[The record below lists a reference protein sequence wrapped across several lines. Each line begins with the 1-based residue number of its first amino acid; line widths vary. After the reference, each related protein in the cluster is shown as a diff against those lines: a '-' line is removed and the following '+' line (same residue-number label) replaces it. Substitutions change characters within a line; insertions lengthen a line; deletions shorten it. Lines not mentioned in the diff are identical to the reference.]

1 MDALINRIRG
11 IARDLLR
18 EGKVDVVIGFEEG
31 TIPFHSRPCF
41 VRSPDEADR
50 LIWNSFCENNLAT
63 YVVKRNERMGIVA
76 KGCDTRALLEL
87 IKERQVIR
95 DQIYIIGVPCKG
107 MIDRVRV
114 EAELRNRSIQTVEV
128 REGTFL
134 IVGKDFEKELEI
146 KEFLY
151 PSCQVCT
158 RKNPVIYDELVGEEV
173 EESVGET
180 YPDIESFEGL
190 SDEKRWQYF
199 SEEMSRC
206 IRCYACRNACP
217 LCYCTECFVDASNPQ
232 WIGKS
237 IDESDTALFH
247 IMRAFHLAGRCVE
260 CGACER
266 ACPLG
271 INIRKLNRKLSK
283 DVLALFNYKA
293 GISLDEVAP
302 LATYRPD
309 DSEAFILEP

>member
-11 IARDLLR
+11 IARGLLR

-50 LIWNSFCENNLAT
+50 LIWNSFCENNLAK
-63 YVVKRNERMGIVA
+63 YVVKRNERMAIVA

-87 IKERQVIR
+87 IKEKQVIR
-95 DQIYIIGVPCKG
+95 DQIYIIGVPCEG

-114 EAELRNRSIQTVEV
+114 EAELRNQPIRTVEV

-134 IVGKDFEKELEI
+134 IIGKDFEKELDI

-151 PSCQVCT
+151 PSCQVCI

-173 EESVGET
+173 EESVGKT

-237 IDESDTALFH
+237 INESDTALFH

-271 INIRKLNRKLSK
+271 IDIRKLNRKLSK
-283 DVLALFNYKA
+283 DVHVLFNYKA

>member
-1 MDALINRIRG
+1 
-11 IARDLLR
+11 
-18 EGKVDVVIGFEEG
+18 
-31 TIPFHSRPCF
+31 
-41 VRSPDEADR
+41 
-50 LIWNSFCENNLAT
+50 
-63 YVVKRNERMGIVA
+63 
-76 KGCDTRALLEL
+76 
-87 IKERQVIR
+87 
-95 DQIYIIGVPCKG
+95 
-107 MIDRVRV
+107 
-114 EAELRNRSIQTVEV
+114 LRNRSIQTVEV

-134 IVGKDFEKELEI
+134 IMGKDFEKELEI

-271 INIRKLNRKLSK
+271 IDIRKLNRKLSK

>member
-1 MDALINRIRG
+1 MDALINKIRG
-11 IARDLLR
+11 IARGLLR

-31 TIPFHSRPCF
+31 TIPFHRRPCF

-50 LIWNSFCENNLAT
+50 LIWNNFCGNNLAK
-63 YVVKRNERMGIVA
+63 YVVKRNERMAIVA

-87 IKERQVIR
+87 IKEKQVRR
-95 DQIYIIGVPCKG
+95 DQIYIIGVPCEG

-114 EAELRNRSIQTVEV
+114 EAELRNQPMQTVEV
-128 REGTFL
+128 REATFL
-134 IVGKDFEKELEI
+134 ITGKEFEKELDI

-151 PSCQVCT
+151 PSCQVCI
-158 RKNPVIYDELVGEEV
+158 RKNPVIYDELAGPEV
-173 EESVGET
+173 EESVGKT

-190 SDEKRWQYF
+190 SDEERWQYF
-199 SEEMSRC
+199 SREMSRC

-237 IDESDTALFH
+237 VNESDTALFH
-247 IMRAFHLAGRCVE
+247 LMRAFHLAGRCVE

-271 INIRKLNRKLSK
+271 IDIRKLNRKLSK
-283 DVLALFNYKA
+283 DVDVLFDYKA

>member
-11 IARDLLR
+11 IAKDLLR

-95 DQIYIIGVPCKG
+95 DQIYIIGVPCEG

-134 IVGKDFEKELEI
+134 IMGKDFEKELEI

-271 INIRKLNRKLSK
+271 IDIRKLNRKLSK

>member
-11 IARDLLR
+11 IAGGLLR

-50 LIWNSFCENNLAT
+50 LIWNSFCENNLAK
-63 YVVKRNERMGIVA
+63 YVVKRNERMAIVA

-87 IKERQVIR
+87 IKEKQVMR
-95 DQIYIIGVPCKG
+95 DQIHIIGIPCQG
-107 MIDRVRV
+107 MIDRARV
-114 EAELRNRSIQTVEV
+114 EAELRSRPVRTVEV
-128 REGTFL
+128 REGTLL
-134 IVGKDFEKELEI
+134 IMGKDFEKELDI

-151 PSCQVCT
+151 PSCQVCI
-158 RKNPVIYDELVGEEV
+158 RKNPVIYDELAGQEV
-173 EESVGET
+173 EESVGKT

-190 SDEKRWQYF
+190 SDEERWQYF
-199 SEEMSRC
+199 SHEMSRC

-237 IDESDTALFH
+237 INESDTALFH

-271 INIRKLNRKLSK
+271 IDIRKLNRKLSK
-283 DVLALFNYKA
+283 DVHVLFNYEA